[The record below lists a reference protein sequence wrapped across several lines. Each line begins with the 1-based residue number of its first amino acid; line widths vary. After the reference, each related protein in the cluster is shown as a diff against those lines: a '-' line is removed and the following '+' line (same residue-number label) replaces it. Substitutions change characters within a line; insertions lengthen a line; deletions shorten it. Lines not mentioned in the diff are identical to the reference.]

1 MAKRDLAGKVAW
13 ITGGGT
19 GIGQG
24 AAEKLAEAG
33 CHVILS
39 GRRAEPLE
47 ASAAALRDA
56 GGSAEVLQLDVA
68 DAAAQAISTK

>member
-39 GRRAEPLE
+39 GRRAGAVGGVSRCVAGRRRISRSP
-47 ASAAALRDA
+47 AAGC
-56 GGSAEVLQLDVA
+56 GGCGCG
-68 DAAAQAISTK
+68 

>member
-13 ITGGGT
+13 IT

-39 GRRAEPLE
+39 GRVCINEITFSPTYNRLYMGQ
-47 ASAAALRDA
+47 
-56 GGSAEVLQLDVA
+56 GGSMAPDAE
-68 DAAAQAISTK
+68 